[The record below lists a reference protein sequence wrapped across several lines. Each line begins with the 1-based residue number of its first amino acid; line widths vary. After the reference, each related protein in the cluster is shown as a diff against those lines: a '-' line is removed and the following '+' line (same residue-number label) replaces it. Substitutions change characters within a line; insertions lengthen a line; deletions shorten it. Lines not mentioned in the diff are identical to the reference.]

1 MEEKFTVCCGVDVG
15 KWAHHIVAINVETGE
30 ILFDSKVGQSEP
42 ELRVAF
48 AQLAATG
55 SVRVVVDEPGPM
67 SRLLFAVARDMGI
80 GIGFITSR
88 AMAKAI
94 DMYGGDIKT
103 DRHDAA
109 IIAEVA
115 SGLPKLV
122 KRIDEKTP
130 ERHGLSA
137 IMSHDRE
144 LTAEATRSANR
155 LHSLLLAVC
164 PALEEAMAGK
174 KIQNSLS
181 LLLLERYGGPC
192 GLRSAGCG
200 RVKRFVKSR
209 KGFGEAAAARVD
221 GIFEAM
227 LSQTLVLSGSR
238 DLEDLIKMEAR
249 RLSFAL
255 ESRRVVAEKRDA
267 VMGLIPETEILM
279 SMPGVGAVTCATF
292 IAEVGDISRFPSSAK
307 LASYAGLSPKVRQSG
322 RSVNSVTKPRGGNRR
337 LKRVLVLSASKSIL
351 FCDESRR
358 YYERKRAEGRCYNSS
373 ITALARKR
381 LDVMCAMLRDG
392 KPYERNNG

>member
-1 MEEKFTVCCGVDVG
+1 MEEKFTICCGVDVG
-15 KWAHHIVAINVETGE
+15 KWAHHIVAINVDTGE
-30 ILFDSKVGQSEP
+30 VLLDSKVNQSEP
-42 ELRVAF
+42 ELRAVF
-48 AQLAATG
+48 AQLAAAG
-55 SVRVVVDEPGPM
+55 SARIVVDEPGPM

-103 DRHDAA
+103 DRHDAT

-130 ERHGLSA
+130 ERHSLSA

-144 LTAEATRSANR
+144 LTAEVTRSANR

-164 PALEEAMAGK
+164 PALEETMAGK
-174 KIQNSLS
+174 KIQNALS

-192 GLRSAGCG
+192 GLKSAGRG
-200 RVKRFVKSR
+200 RVKRFVRSK
-209 KGFGEAAAARVD
+209 KGFGEVAAARVD
-221 GIFEAM
+221 GIFEAIR
-227 LSQTLVLSGSR
+227 SQTLVLPGSR

-249 RLSFAL
+249 RLSSAL
-255 ESRRVVAEKRDA
+255 ESRRVVAEKRDM

-292 IAEVGDISRFPSSAK
+292 IAEVGDISRFPSPAK

-351 FCDESRR
+351 FCEESRR

-381 LDVMCAMLRDG
+381 LDVMYAMLRDG
-392 KPYERNNG
+392 KLYERNNG

>member
-1 MEEKFTVCCGVDVG
+1 MPPGLVWPGADVG
-15 KWAHHIVAINVETGE
+15 KWAHHIVAINVETRE
-30 ILFDSKVGQSEP
+30 VLLDSRVSQSEP
-42 ELRVAF
+42 ELRAAF
-48 AQLAATG
+48 APLAKIGRA
-55 SVRVVVDEPGPM
+55 RIVVDEPGPM
-67 SRLLFAVARDMGI
+67 PRLLFAVAKDMEI
-80 GIGFITSR
+80 GIGFTTSR

-103 DRHDAA
+103 DRHDAI

-130 ERHGLSA
+130 ERHSLSA
-137 IMSHDRE
+137 IMSHDRV
-144 LTAEATRSANR
+144 LTAEVTRSVNR

-164 PALEEAMAGK
+164 PVLEETMAGK
-174 KIQNSLS
+174 KIQNALS
-181 LLLLERYGGPC
+181 LLLLERYGGSC
-192 GLRSAGCG
+192 GLKSAGCG

-209 KGFGEAAAARVD
+209 KGFGEAAVFRVD
-221 GIFEAM
+221 DIFEVIR
-227 LSQTLVLSGSR
+227 SQILVLPGAR

-249 RLSFAL
+249 RLSSAL
-255 ESRRVVAEKRDA
+255 ESRKAVAKKRDM
-267 VMGLIPETEILM
+267 VMRLIPETEILM
-279 SMPGVGAVTCATF
+279 SMPGVGAVTCVTF
-292 IAEVGDISRFPSSAK
+292 IAEVGDISRFSSPAK

-351 FCDESRR
+351 FCEESRR
-358 YYERKRAEGRCYNSS
+358 YYEKKRAEGRCYNSS

-381 LDVMCAMLRDG
+381 PDVMYAMLRDG
-392 KPYERNNG
+392 KPYKRNNG